1 MRSSLNSDSAVR
13 TARLAGILHL
23 ATLPVGYFSLVHVPR
38 VLADGLNVAPPVQIA
53 RLLRLGVAS
62 DIAGQ
67 VLFACAV
74 LLLHELLKP
83 AQHRLANLMLLFA
96 LVGVPMACLSEVPQ
110 LAAANGLLSGTPG
123 EIVTRLLDLRNQG
136 LQLTELFWGLW
147 LLPAALL
154 FYRSRL
160 IPRLIPALIGVAGV
174 AYLIDWSL
182 ALSWPE
188 LNLPLHH
195 LFTLELTLPLWLTL
209 RGIDRERWE
218 ALMTVHPEPKRS

>member
-123 EIVTRLLDLRNQG
+123 ESVTRLLDLRNQG

-154 FYRSRL
+154 FYGSRL